1 MVAAFGTTYGYGSLL
16 IIPYSG
22 KAGSG
27 LDYCTTTAW
36 LRKDHMESGRG
47 RPKTVSFSGF
57 NV

>member
-1 MVAAFGTTYGYGSLL
+1 MVTTLGTTYGYGTLF

-27 LDYCTTTAW
+27 LDDCTTTAW
-36 LRKDHMESGRG
+36 LRKDHMEYERG
-47 RPKTVSFSGF
+47 RPKAVSSSGF